1 MIELT
6 PADILRLRA
15 LGVRAEPERPMREHL
30 ASQDDIIIAALNE
43 QSAAYYDALKLA
55 LQSERRAW
63 DEARR
68 WRLWGGLGLLCAA
81 ASIAATLL
89 AAIARRGGW

>member
-6 PADILRLRA
+6 PADVLRLRA
-15 LGVRAEPERPMREHL
+15 LGVWAEPERPKRKTAL
-30 ASQDDIIIAALNE
+30 TRDDEIIIALNDHIADL
-43 QSAAYYDALKLA
+43 AA
-55 LQSERRAW
+55 SERLARA
-63 DEARR
+63 EARR
-68 WRLWGGLGLLCAA
+68 WRLWGCLGLLCAA

>member
-6 PADILRLRA
+6 PADVLRLRA
-15 LGVRAEPERPMREHL
+15 LGVRAEPETSRKT
-30 ASQDDIIIAALNE
+30 DDDIIAALHE
-43 QSAAYYDALKLA
+43 QSVSYYDALKLA
-55 LQSERRAW
+55 VQSERLAW
-63 DEARR
+63 AESRR
-68 WRLWGGLGLLCAA
+68 WRLWGCLGLLCAA

>member
-1 MIELT
+1 MTELT

-15 LGVRAEPERPMREHL
+15 LGVRAEPEQPKRKTALTR
-30 ASQDDIIIAALNE
+30 DDEIIIALNDHI
-43 QSAAYYDALKLA
+43 ADLA
-55 LQSERRAW
+55 RSERRAW
-63 DEARR
+63 AEARR
-68 WRLWGGLGLLCAA
+68 WRLWGYLGLLCAA

>member
-15 LGVRAEPERPMREHL
+15 LGVRAELETCRKT
-30 ASQDDIIIAALNE
+30 DDAIIAALNE

-68 WRLWGGLGLLCAA
+68 WRLWGCLGLLCAA

>member
-6 PADILRLRA
+6 PADVLRLRA
-15 LGVRAEPERPMREHL
+15 LGVKAEPDVSGKTDNE
-30 ASQDDIIIAALNE
+30 IIAALNE

-55 LQSERRAW
+55 VQSERLAW
-63 DEARR
+63 AEARR
-68 WRLWGGLGLLCAA
+68 WRLWGCLGLLCAA

>member
-6 PADILRLRA
+6 PADVLRLRA
-15 LGVRAEPERPMREHL
+15 LGVRAEPET
-30 ASQDDIIIAALNE
+30 STKTDDDIIAALHE
-43 QSAAYYDALKLA
+43 QSVSYYDALKLA
-55 LQSERRAW
+55 VQSERLAW
-63 DEARR
+63 AEARR
-68 WRLWGGLGLLCAA
+68 WRLCGCLGLLCAA

>member
-15 LGVRAEPERPMREHL
+15 LGVRAEPERQTRQPL
-30 ASQDDIIIAALNE
+30 ASQDDIIIAALN
-43 QSAAYYDALKLA
+43 DRIVDLTC
-55 LQSERRAW
+55 SERRAW
-63 DEARR
+63 AEARR
-68 WRLWGGLGLLCAA
+68 WRLWGWICVAIA
-81 ASIAATLL
+81 SASIVSQII